1 MELDDII
8 ASTAP
13 KPQKDWYGKLE
24 EVDPSTARSIM
35 NAIEAFFDGESDRI
49 LDTEHLSR
57 VISIAAGQKG
67 VKITP
72 SGAKTWL
79 KKHRMN

>member
-1 MELDDII
+1 MDLDAII
-8 ASTAP
+8 SGTAP

-24 EVDPSTARSIM
+24 EVCPETARVLM
-35 NAIEAFFDGESDRI
+35 NAIEAFFEGESDRI